1 MEVRYINEYESS
13 FTLFLQLAPELW
25 VYMSYDGN
33 NLTTFSSNERYNS
46 EMLNSSRSRDKFIPI
61 KVGEESIE
69 TILAAKDAKMSGQ
82 TDAVISDTA
91 DLWFHTMVMLSHLGT
106 DIKAVINE
114 LDRRFGVSGFEEK
127 TQRQNG

>member
-1 MEVRYINEYESS
+1 MNEDILGQLTQLLEQRKSEKKAESYVAS
-13 FTLFLQLAPELW
+13 LHAQGIDKILQ
-25 VYMSYDGN
+25 
-33 NLTTFSSNERYNS
+33 
-46 EMLNSSRSRDKFIPI
+46 

-82 TDAVISDTA
+82 TDAVISETA

-106 DIKAVINE
+106 DTKAVINE